1 MTDVTSPSPAPAP
14 APSPPPKRRRRWR
27 GWIIGVGAVLT
38 TLIVILAVAI
48 VSGVLLMSGPFG
60 RELVR
65 ETLNG
70 RDIAGYGEVEIGSV
84 SGNVLGRFEID
95 RIRMRDADGV
105 WLEARDVTLDWSP
118 WALRRY
124 VLRIETV
131 SVRDVTVSRA
141 PVRAERAAPEE
152 PFDLSRLPRIRL
164 GEARISA
171 IRLAEG
177 IAGPSAVYALSG
189 ELRHDAGRWRGLLDA
204 QRTDAVGDRLLA
216 EIDFADT
223 LALDA
228 RFDAP
233 PGGLLSRLLDAET
246 QGATGVV
253 TAAGTQH
260 EGSGD
265 AEIYIGGELA
275 VDGRLVWADRVAQA
289 SAQIRPDAWTRLA
302 RISELLGGTLNA
314 EARAPLGRE
323 GVTAPDISGL
333 TALIEAPNA
342 RLQLAMSG
350 ERIGQINLEAR
361 EALVAMATND
371 AVLAGHLA
379 LDGVVDL
386 SGENPAF
393 TGEIAGRAV
402 TLPGGIRLGTVNGL
416 VSTTGPLDTP
426 RINADLAV
434 TGASYDVDALDRL
447 LGQTPQLTADFTFV
461 RDDTRVEM
469 HSYTAR
475 LPTGVFT
482 GSGRVSVPDQ
492 RWRVEAQSNRAR
504 FNRLV
509 DLIEGEGAIAINA
522 VGDFDGA
529 LTFDARLDG
538 FTPAGELAE
547 RLEAPLA
554 ATVSGRREADGG
566 LFLDAVTAEGPQFAL
581 AARGQQAGD
590 DWRFNGDLAWSGASP
605 MAALT
610 LEGALEAAFEAQ
622 YGPGGL
628 DVRLDASA
636 GALSAGPL
644 GVTGARLRV
653 EAAGPLDALS
663 GAGRLTGASDR
674 GPVDVSAEFARD
686 GETTRLSRLDGQL
699 AAVRIDGSALV
710 GPDLI
715 SADLIVSPVS
725 GFGEMSLQAELREG
739 QIAIRAEAEDIV
751 GEDVAYIDRFLLT
764 LNGPLDAAVMRLGAE
779 GAYGAAFNA
788 DADGVLRLTGEPG
801 AEVTLE
807 GRYGPYAIATLAPIE
822 VQAGPG
828 PSADIALRVGNGE
841 LRLRGSGGDAPAITA
856 SLRSVPAGIL
866 SLRRARS
873 PVIGQLSGDLT
884 ASRADGVWR
893 ADAVLSGAGLR
904 PLETPDAEELA
915 GEVRLIVDETGLRL
929 IASAEGVG
937 LTARANAQI
946 ASGPVSGPQDVLRSD
961 AALSGDAEV
970 RGQIGALAAFHLA
983 AAQTLTGE
991 ANLAARLT
999 GTVDEPRFEGSL
1011 GFENGAF
1018 ADGRA
1023 GLEVEAISLL
1033 ARFSETRLILERLT
1047 ATDGD
1052 AGTLRGAGEVSVG
1065 SGGLGTLA
1073 ADLNMEF
1080 RRFKLAGS
1088 RDLEAIGTGN
1098 VRFEFT
1104 DGEGLVTGRTV
1115 IDRAEIRPPEAS
1127 RPSIPSITVTQI
1139 NAPGGNR
1146 EAASRATPIRLNYAV
1161 SAPARIFVRGP
1172 NFDTEWSM
1180 NLEITGTSAAP
1191 YVSGV
1196 ITAERGRA
1204 DMLGRVFQVEQ
1215 GRVVLNG
1222 DPGDAALDISLAR
1235 EARDITAR
1243 VRVRGT
1249 VRDPRISLAS
1259 TPALPEDEIAA
1270 RLVFGEGA
1278 ANLSG
1283 VEYAQLAASLA
1294 ALSGGSAFDPLG
1306 ALRSAT
1312 GLDTFGVR
1320 TDSGGQTVVAGGRY
1334 LTDTVYLEV
1343 ESAGSE
1349 GGATTRIEWALTR
1362 SVSLLSRLRGDGDAS
1377 VAVSWRTE
1385 YD

>member
-1 MTDVTSPSPAPAP
+1 MSDLMPSSPA
-14 APSPPPKRRRRWR
+14 PKRRRRWR
-27 GWIIGVGAVLT
+27 GWAIGVGATLT
-38 TLIVILAVAI
+38 TLIVIAAVAI

-70 RDIAGYGEVEIGSV
+70 REIAGYGEVEIGSV

-95 RIRMRDADGV
+95 RIRVRDADGV
-105 WLEARDVTLDWSP
+105 WLEARDVTLAWSP

-124 VLRIETV
+124 VLRVDAFTV
-131 SVRDVTVSRA
+131 REVTMSRT
-141 PVRAERAAPEE
+141 PVRAERPLPEE
-152 PFDLSRLPRIRL
+152 PFDLSRLPRIRV
-164 GEARISA
+164 GEARIRA

-177 IAGPSAVYALSG
+177 IAGPAAVYALSG
-189 ELRHDAGRWRGLLDA
+189 EMRHDSGRWRGALDA

-223 LALDA
+223 LDLDA

-233 PGGLLSRLLDAET
+233 PGGLLSRLLDAQT
-246 QGATGVV
+246 QGSTGVITATG
-253 TAAGTQH
+253 TLDA
-260 EGSGD
+260 GSGD

-275 VDGRLVWADRVAQA
+275 VDGRLVWADREALA

-314 EARAPLGRE
+314 EARAPLGRD
-323 GVTAPDISGL
+323 GITAPDISGL
-333 TALIEAPNA
+333 TALIEAPHA
-342 RLQLAMSG
+342 RLQLAMTG
-350 ERIGQINLEAR
+350 ERIGQISLEAR
-361 EALVAMATND
+361 EALVALATND
-371 AVLAGHLA
+371 AVLAEHLA

-386 SGENPAF
+386 SGDNPAF

-402 TLPGGIRLGTVNGL
+402 TLPGGIRLGTVNGPI
-416 VSTTGPLDTP
+416 STTGPLDTP
-426 RINADLAV
+426 RINADLSV

-447 LGQTPQLTADFTFV
+447 IGQTPQLTADFTFV
-461 RDDTRVEM
+461 REDTSIVM

-475 LPTGVFT
+475 LPTGVFA
-482 GSGRVSVPDQ
+482 GSGGVSVPDQ

-522 VGDFDGA
+522 AGDFAGA

-547 RLEAPLA
+547 RLEAPLS
-554 ATVSGRREADGG
+554 ATVSGRRDADGG

-581 AARGQQAGD
+581 QARGEQAGD
-590 DWRFNGDLAWSGASP
+590 DWRFNGDLAWSGTSP
-605 MAALT
+605 LAALT

-622 YGPGGL
+622 YGPAGL

-644 GVTGARLRV
+644 GITGARLRV

-674 GPVDVSAEFARD
+674 GPVDVSAAFARD
-686 GETTRLSRLDGQL
+686 GETIRLSRLDGQL
-699 AAVRIDGSALV
+699 AAVRIDGSASV
-710 GPDLI
+710 GPELI
-715 SADLIVSPVS
+715 GADLVISPVS

-739 QIAIRAEAEDIV
+739 MIAIRAEAEDIV
-751 GEDVAYIDRFLLT
+751 GEDLAYIDRFLLT
-764 LNGPLDAAVMRLGAE
+764 LNGPLEAAVMRLEAD
-779 GAYGAAFNA
+779 GAYGAVFNA
-788 DADGVLRLTGEPG
+788 QAGGVLRLTGEPG
-801 AEVTLE
+801 AELTLN
-807 GRYGPYAIATLAPIE
+807 GRYGPFAIATLTPIE
-822 VQAGPG
+822 VQAGPV
-828 PSADIALRVGNGE
+828 PSVDVALRIGDGE
-841 LRLRGSGGDAPAITA
+841 LRARGSGGDAPSVTA

-884 ASRADGVWR
+884 ANRTGGVWR
-893 ADAVLSGAGLR
+893 ADATLTGAGLR

-915 GEVRLIVDETGLRL
+915 GRVRLVIDETGVSLT
-929 IASAEGVG
+929 ASAEGVG
-937 LTARANAQI
+937 LTARANARI
-946 ASGPVSGPQDVLRSD
+946 ASGPVSGPEDVMRPD
-961 AALSGDAEV
+961 AALSGDALV
-970 RGQIGALAAFHLA
+970 QGQIGALAAFHLA

-999 GTVDEPRFEGSL
+999 GTVGEPRFEGSL
-1011 GFENGAF
+1011 GLEDGVFR
-1018 ADGRA
+1018 DGRA
-1023 GLEVEAISLL
+1023 GLAVEAISLL
-1033 ARFSETRLILERLT
+1033 ARFSESSLIVERLT
-1047 ATDGD
+1047 ATDGNS
-1052 AGTLRGAGEVSVG
+1052 GRLSGAGEVSIG
-1065 SGGLGTLA
+1065 SGGLGSLE
-1073 ADLNMEF
+1073 ADLNVDF
-1080 RRFKLAGS
+1080 RRFKLAGT
-1088 RDLEAIGTGN
+1088 RDLEAIGTGDM
-1098 VRFEFT
+1098 RFRFA
-1104 DGEGLVTGRTV
+1104 DQEGLISGRAV

-1127 RPSIPSITVTQI
+1127 RPSISYITVTEI
-1139 NAPGGNR
+1139 NAPGGSR
-1146 EAASRATPIRLNYAV
+1146 ETERRTTPIRLDYAV

-1180 NLEITGTSAAP
+1180 NLEITGTLDAP

-1196 ITAERGRA
+1196 ISAERGRA

-1215 GRVVLNG
+1215 GRVTLNG
-1222 DPGDAALDISLAR
+1222 DPGEAMLDISLAR

-1249 VRDPRISLAS
+1249 ARDPRISLAS

-1278 ANLSG
+1278 ANLSA

-1294 ALSGGSAFDPLG
+1294 SLSGGSAFDPLG
-1306 ALRSAT
+1306 ALRSVT

-1334 LTDTVYLEV
+1334 ITDSVYLEL
-1343 ESAGSE
+1343 ESAGSS
-1349 GGATTRIEWALTR
+1349 GGPTTRIEWALTR